1 MVEKN
6 KALSPVSP
14 KESARILREMPE
26 RVMRSRYALRW
37 KPVNEDGKIIHA
49 AKCRWVILGFEDPD
63 VLELEG
69 RILPK
74 PPDEHDQR
82 FP

>member
-1 MVEKN
+1 M
-6 KALSPVSP
+6 
-14 KESARILREMPE
+14 
-26 RVMRSRYALRW
+26 
-37 KPVNEDGKIIHA
+37 NEDGKIIHA